1 VPRTSVRVGPCAVVN
16 VVIVMNIVV
25 IVVIVMHSGLAYMAV
40 SVEAG
45 VTMVVAPLVSHE
57 QIFIFVYFVT
67 L

>member
-1 VPRTSVRVGPCAVVN
+1 
-16 VVIVMNIVV
+16 MNIVV